1 MCNGRGWVKSY
12 FSPSSEE
19 QAPPRRPPPPGPSPP
34 LACSPVLAPLPSW
47 VSLPRRRGLDSG
59 SLRPTLRFSSSSS
72 SEPPDASLKPS
83 GVQTCPRRPRS
94 PARGRAHGHAR
105 PHTHAHLDARA
116 RAPPRPGPLTPP
128 RPAPPPAC
136 TPGSRAAR
144 RGGSPARR
152 LAGARASRRPAPT
165 PWAEPVGAQGLS
177 AARLGAHGQARARAH
192 AGADTRGHPRA
203 GHALPRRRRSPLGKS
218 RGPRALPGS
227 FAGGG
232 GGDGGSGLTRLF
244 RRRRDRWGV
253 GRREARL
260 IVARVLGRRARPGR
274 RERSGDPRNRRGPGK
289 LTAGASSGT
298 PRKRLFVVVWNRNKA
313 RIKAHAWLKVETRC
327 GLGCHCRVG
336 PSVRGVALRRRS
348 HRAFLNLGLVSSLH
362 FCLCLFTF

>member
-1 MCNGRGWVKSY
+1 MGKKLLLTKFRGASTSAASPTSRALPSPRLFSGPRSSPLLG
-12 FSPSSEE
+12 FSP
-19 QAPPRRPPPPGPSPP
+19 APPGPGLSLTP
-34 LACSPVLAPLPSW
+34 SQAPL
-47 VSLPRRRGLDSG
+47 LLLFL
-59 SLRPTLRFSSSSS
+59 LRAARCF
-72 SEPPDASLKPS
+72 LKPS

-165 PWAEPVGAQGLS
+165 PWAESVGAQGLS

-260 IVARVLGRRARPGR
+260 IVARPRKARAPGTEGEEWR
-274 RERSGDPRNRRGPGK
+274 PRNRRGPGK

-348 HRAFLNLGLVSSLH
+348 HRAFLNLGLGSSLH